1 MNSPA
6 NTSVN
11 PQDKKFLIGGIA
23 RNCGKTIKDDVLYIQ
38 NSLVNYPH
46 KQWLII
52 ESDSDDNT
60 IAILRELETLVEN
73 FRFISLGT
81 MRNRIP
87 DRTKRIAY
95 CRNKYMEEFDS
106 DPEYQNS
113 DYTIIADFDGV
124 NTCVTEKSI
133 NSCWV
138 RDDWDVA
145 TANQWGPYYDI
156 YALRHPLWSPNNCWD
171 AQVFL
176 GNTGM
181 TEADSKFV
189 AVYSRMIQIPEE
201 GEWIEVDSAFGG
213 LGIYKTAAIKGLRYV
228 GADAHGK
235 EMCEHVN
242 FHKLIKDRGGRIFI
256 NPQLINAELTD
267 HSIDYHEWK
276 KSQSKA

>member
-23 RNCGKTIKDDVLYIQ
+23 RNCGKTIKDDVLYLQ
-38 NSLVNYPH
+38 NALINYPH

-60 IAILRELETLVEN
+60 IAVLRELEILVEN

-138 RDDWDVA
+138 RDDWDVV

-181 TEADSKFV
+181 TEDDSKFV

-213 LGIYKTAAIKGLRYV
+213 LAIYKTAAIKGLRYV

-242 FHKLIKDRGGRIFI
+242 FHRQIKDRGGRIFI

-276 KSQSKA
+276 KSQSKI